1 MSYVEKALYQYIKGI
16 FVDGFKVLFSK
27 KYVVYTSIFLAS
39 IISTTVLY
47 ILQAFQ
53 INTAV
58 DLGNLAS
65 LFLKIELALA
75 LTYFLSGLILARCPI
90 YFWIIPVVIL
100 TGGLVVVFYFLPD
113 ILNIIPDLSP
123 YFAVIFYLSWIV
135 LSVFLSFS
143 LSRNFFGN
151 KYLGSALFLGKKKNE
166 GGILFSGIVFVVALV
181 NLALSVYLL
190 RLSIMSL
197 FTPNKQFFLLVAS
210 VASIIST
217 TIIFAIIFKLGTYD
231 DVFYTIIA
239 FYYVFTSYILW
250 KLAYYYFTSS
260 DIGEI
265 TVSNVDVIISVFTS
279 LFWAIYSM
287 SSYGRKIIQIKALD
301 EELEKTEK
309 IIKQE
314 TLEEQK
320 EFERIKS
327 MKIPQIK
334 ITDDDSWLEKRKK
347 IQQMKKAEKEKL
359 KALKKFNK
367 KREKRKKLA
376 QVRLEEAK
384 KETEERIAKSKEKWF
399 IFRIP
404 DLLGPDGVLLT
415 IMGMILGY
423 HVTNIQFLSQ
433 EDLFS
438 SIYYLSSDR
447 LFGLR
452 DKFAIVSI
460 MVIIVIFLISY
471 ETSEKFRKYASPEL
485 YRLEILPSFDEL
497 MELIEKVRTG
507 EVSWQSIAKD
517 IILSGAK
524 AAVGAAATKAFI
536 TPSKTIARKFK
547 KLISRDEEG

>member
-47 ILQAFQ
+47 TLQALQ
-53 INTAV
+53 VNIGI
-58 DLGNLAS
+58 DLNNLSS

-75 LTYFLSGLILARCPI
+75 LTYFLSGLILARYPV
-90 YFWIIPVVIL
+90 YFWIIPVLIF

-113 ILNIIPDLSP
+113 ILKVIPDLSP
-123 YFAVIFYLSWIV
+123 YFAVIFYLSWII

-166 GGILFSGIVFVVALV
+166 GGILFSGIIFIVALV
-181 NLALSVYLL
+181 NLAISSYLL
-190 RLSIMSL
+190 YISLMSL
-197 FTPNKQFFLLVAS
+197 FTSNKQIFLFVAS
-210 VASIIST
+210 IASIIST
-217 TIIFAIIFKLGTYD
+217 GIIFAIIFKLGTYD

-250 KLAYYYFTSS
+250 KLAFYYFTASEVG
-260 DIGEI
+260 DI

-287 SSYGRKIIQIKALD
+287 SSYGRKIRQIKALD

-309 IIKQE
+309 IIKKE

-320 EFERIKS
+320 EFEKIKS

-334 ITDDDSWLEKRKK
+334 IKEDDSWLEKRKK

-376 QVRLEEAK
+376 QMRLEEAR

-404 DLLGPDGVLLT
+404 DLLGPKGVLLT

-423 HVTNIQFLSQ
+423 HVTNIQFLAQ

-438 SIYYLSSDR
+438 SISYLSSDR

-452 DKFAIVSI
+452 DKFAILSI
-460 MVIIVIFLISY
+460 MLIIVLFLISY
-471 ETSEKFRKYASPEL
+471 EKSEKFRNYVSPEL

-497 MELIEKVRTG
+497 MGLIEKVKSG
-507 EVSWQSIAKD
+507 EVSWQEIAKD
-517 IILSGAK
+517 MILSGAK
-524 AAVGAAATKAFI
+524 AALGATATKAFV
-536 TPSKTIARKFK
+536 TPSKAIAHKFK
-547 KLISRDEEG
+547 KLISGEKEE